1 MIDERRVVWMPGGV
15 RTEVHLTGEESGG
28 AICMLVDQPPA
39 GWSLPP
45 HRHAKEAETIHVLE
59 GEFELDIEGRR
70 SRLGPGQ
77 TAHIPAGVVH
87 AGANVGPG
95 AGRRIV
101 LFSPAGIEGFF
112 LEVGSAKPGREAGLA
127 ATAASAARHGWEF
140 MRE

>member
-1 MIDERRVVWMPGGV
+1 MSREGRVVWMPGEV
-15 RTEVHLTGEESGG
+15 RTEVHLTGQESGG
-28 AICMLVDQPPA
+28 TICMLVDQPPA

-45 HRHAKEAETIHVLE
+45 HRHRNESETIHVLE
-59 GEFELDIEGRR
+59 GEFELEVEGRR

-95 AGRRIV
+95 TGRRIV
-101 LFSPAGIEGFF
+101 VFSPAGIEGFF
-112 LEVGSAKPGREAGLA
+112 LEVGSVSPGEEAPLA
-127 ATAASAARHGWEF
+127 ASAAAAARHGWEF